1 MVTPRPR
8 LARDWL
14 DLHLDALFVH
24 DERGRIV
31 TRNALDGG
39 PAPRFFLGRTPDGN
53 RWRFRDDFPDAL
65 ASRLEALCKE
75 EPPATD
81 LRAPLQHENGYREF
95 LAGHAPIAETWSG
108 PAYRFPASLPPTAPD
123 VVRLTSGNAHLL
135 RGGDLEPWL
144 ADIGHSEPL
153 VALVREDHAVSV
165 CGSVRIT
172 PEAHEAGVE
181 TSAAARGRG
190 FAVAVVAAW
199 ARAVRELGAEPLYST
214 SWDNAASQ
222 AVARK
227 LGLIP
232 YASDY
237 WLA

>member
-1 MVTPRPR
+1 MPHP
-8 LARDWL
+8 LLLEADWL
-14 DLHLDALFVH
+14 DLHLRALFVH

-53 RWRFRDDFPDAL
+53 RWRFRGDLPDDLVEP
-65 ASRLEALCKE
+65 LEALCAA

-81 LRAPLQHENGYREF
+81 LRAPPCHGERYREL
-95 LAGHAPIAETWSG
+95 LAAHAPVAEAWSG
-108 PAYRFPASLPPTAPD
+108 PAYHFPEELPPTASEVLP
-123 VVRLTSGNAHLL
+123 LNTENAHLL
-135 RGGDLEPWL
+135 RGGDLEPWVE
-144 ADIGHSEPL
+144 DIGQSEPL
-153 VALVREDHAVSV
+153 VAIVQEDRAVSV

-181 TSAAARGRG
+181 TSANARGRG

-214 SWDNAASQ
+214 SWENIASQ
-222 AVARK
+222 AVARR

-232 YASDY
+232 YASTFHMT
-237 WLA
+237 

>member
-1 MVTPRPR
+1 MPPRPR

-14 DLHLDALFVH
+14 DLHLRALFVH

-53 RWRFRDDFPDAL
+53 RWRFRGDLPDDL
-65 ASRLEALCKE
+65 VETLEALCAA

-81 LRAPLQHENGYREF
+81 LRAPPCHGERYREL
-95 LAGHAPIAETWSG
+95 LAAHAPVAEAWSG
-108 PAYRFPASLPPTAPD
+108 PAYHFPEELPPTASEVLP
-123 VVRLTSGNAHLL
+123 LNTENAHLL
-135 RGGDLEPWL
+135 RGGDLEPWVE
-144 ADIGHSEPL
+144 DIGQSEPL
-153 VALVREDHAVSV
+153 VAIVQEDRAVSV

-181 TSAAARGRG
+181 TSANARGRG

-199 ARAVRELGAEPLYST
+199 ARAVRALGAEPFYST
-214 SWDNAASQ
+214 SWDNTASQ

-227 LGLIP
+227 LNLVP
-232 YASDY
+232 YAST
-237 WLA
+237 LHVA